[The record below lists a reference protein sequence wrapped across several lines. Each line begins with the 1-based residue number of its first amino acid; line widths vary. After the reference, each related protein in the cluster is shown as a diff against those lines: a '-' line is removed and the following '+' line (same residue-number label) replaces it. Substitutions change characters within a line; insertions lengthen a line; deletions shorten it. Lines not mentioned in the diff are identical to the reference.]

1 MQRIVLLPGSFDPPT
16 LGHVELVDRA
26 LRLFDGVVVAVGQNS
41 SKQARF
47 ALDRRLAWL
56 EATFAYAGGR
66 VSIVPYATLTVQ
78 FAREQGAVALLRG
91 LRNALDLEY
100 ERSID
105 HLNKHLEP
113 EIETCYLISSPRTA
127 HISSTLVWEIIRYGG
142 TLEGLLPPPVMADLQ
157 AQGS

>member
-1 MQRIVLLPGSFDPPT
+1 MSRIVLFPGSFDPPT
-16 LGHVELVDRA
+16 LGHVELVERS
-26 LRLFDGVVVAVGQNS
+26 LRLFDAVVLAVGLNS

-47 ALDRRLAWL
+47 PLERRLTWL
-56 EATFAYAGGR
+56 DATFAYLGER
-66 VSIVPYATLTVQ
+66 VRIVPYQSLTVQ
-78 FAREQGAVALLRG
+78 FARQQGAIALLRG

-100 ERSID
+100 ERNID

-142 TLEGLLPPPVMADLQ
+142 TLEGLLPPAIIEDLRV
-157 AQGS
+157 QGV